1 MKNFD
6 GSCSNTYQNPLR
18 AQRVDGILSHEEFMM
33 RKKKI
38 TKEFLEN
45 KNPLRAKR
53 VEGIFSKGQTNEIFY
68 FILAIIVMGL
78 LLLFGVRYI
87 MELGEKV
94 EQIDLVRFKT
104 DLEGYAKQ
112 IAPVYGKWR
121 KLEQLAVPSGIDR
134 ICFVQLERFDVEEL
148 KTELL
153 YKQQKGLCTK
163 GHEDYDFLMC
173 QAWQD
178 DATRN
183 VYTDPFDELAIGIFL
198 GPLEVKGKDAEE
210 EQYYLCIDTTDH
222 YLRIKMTGYGDRVL
236 IEELE

>member
-1 MKNFD
+1 MKKRFS
-6 GSCSNTYQNPLR
+6 GEYKFLTSIR
-18 AQRVDGILSHEEFMM
+18 RMRVDGIY
-33 RKKKI
+33 
-38 TKEFLEN
+38 
-45 KNPLRAKR
+45 
-53 VEGIFSKGQTNEIFY
+53 SKGQTTEIFY
-68 FILAIIVMGL
+68 FILAIIVIGL

-104 DLEGYAKQ
+104 DLEGYAKK
-112 IAPVYGKWR
+112 IAPVYGTWK
-121 KLEQLAVPSGIDR
+121 KIGGKNGIAVPRGIDR

-153 YKQQKGLCTK
+153 YKQQKGLCMSTSNLSNK
-163 GHEDYDFLMC
+163 GHEDYNFLMC

-198 GPLEVKGKDAEE
+198 GPLEVQKKDGEE
-210 EQYYLCIDTTDH
+210 EQYYLCVDTTNH
-222 YLRIKMTGYGDRVL
+222 YLHIKMTGYGDRVL
-236 IEELE
+236 IEEWE